1 MAFHSVIYERLKL
14 RDPKIAAAFLRD
26 YKSFSA
32 SRSLMPHNH
41 FNMVSAYFF
50 SVFVA
55 KAGDYSRELRCITG
69 NQLCHLWL
77 EDFDSVIAESYIRDH
92 DRLAIN
98 SHGNSAL
105 LVTELGELLGA
116 C

>member
-1 MAFHSVIYERLKL
+1 MAFHSVIYERLKVKDQ
-14 RDPKIAAAFLRD
+14 RVATAFLRD
-26 YKSFSA
+26 YKSFA
-32 SRSLMPHNH
+32 NKRSLLPANH

-55 KAGDYSRELRCITG
+55 KASSYSRELRCITG

-77 EDFDSVIAESYIRDH
+77 EDFDAVIADSYVRDY
-92 DRLAIN
+92 DTLALTGH
-98 SHGNSAL
+98 SSSTL
-105 LVTELGELLGA
+105 LAHELGELLGA

>member
-1 MAFHSVIYERLKL
+1 MAFHSVIYERLKVL
-14 RDPKIAAAFLRD
+14 DPRVAASFLRD
-26 YKSFSA
+26 YKSFA
-32 SRSLMPHNH
+32 NKRSLLPHNH
-41 FNMVSAYFF
+41 FDMVSAYFF

-55 KAGDYSRELRCITG
+55 KAGDYKRELRCITG

-77 EDFDSVIAESYIRDH
+77 EDFDNVIAASYVRDH
-92 DRLAIN
+92 DKLAIN

-105 LVTELGELLGA
+105 LVHELGELLGA